1 MAVRKISDI
10 ETITKMNPNPDE
22 KEVRPKTA
30 LQKEIKPDPVEKMMK
45 KKNNKEFKPKTGGV
59 FPAKKRSV
67 KKMMFD
73 YIVETC
79 SVFHHGGS
87 SSAKPNKTHK
97 GN

>member
-1 MAVRKISDI
+1 MALRKISDI

-22 KEVRPKTA
+22 KEVWPKTA
-30 LQKEIKPDPVEKMMK
+30 LQKEIKPDPVENMK

-73 YIVETC
+73 YIVERC
-79 SVFHHGGS
+79 SVFLHGGS